1 MCTLELVPVP
11 CPCCAEWINHEF
23 PPFWTSP
30 HAMINGETNLSS
42 SLLIQFPGMFIDISV
57 RMEWF
62 LCILTLAYYFLLS
75 WPLLSHC
82 SHCRDFS
89 PSWQDQR
96 STKFVGS
103 CKVPWLPPSMCV
115 HMAVRRRPVCNPSHP
130 PIWDR
135 GCCLLLCLPGSGI
148 SLLEILLSQAQEPS
162 DHRYM
167 LL

>member
-89 PSWQDQR
+89 SSWQDQR

-103 CKVPWLPPSMCV
+103 CKVPWLPLPCV
-115 HMAVRRRPVCNPSHP
+115 CTWRSEGGLSAIP
-130 PIWDR
+130 PILPSET
-135 GCCLLLCLPGSGI
+135 GAVVCCYACQG
-148 SLLEILLSQAQEPS
+148 QE
-162 DHRYM
+162 
-167 LL
+167 LVF